1 MPISRTFRLL
11 LKVAAAFVLIQ
22 PSVNA
27 AEYPARPITL
37 IVPWSPGGGS
47 DLIGRL
53 VAKELESVLKQTI
66 VVDNK
71 PGAAGIIGT
80 GIVAK
85 AQPDGYTLLL
95 VDSPHVING
104 SVVKNLPFDPV
115 KDFAPV
121 ATIGKTPLALVVH
134 PSVPA
139 KDLREFRQLALK
151 DSKLNLGSGGIGAL
165 THMTGELLKDELG
178 VKITHVPFKG
188 TGQAIQNIVAGQVQ
202 ATMSTLPG
210 ILPHVQSGKLRAIV
224 VTSEQRA
231 EMLPDV
237 PTTIEAGTPNLVEY
251 NWYGL
256 VGPAGLPESAVQK
269 INGAVAAILERPEFR
284 QRLAQLSISPYMT
297 TPAQMKDLMIRDQDK
312 WTALAKKH
320 NIVAE

>member
-1 MPISRTFRLL
+1 MSIKSS
-11 LKVAAAFVLIQ
+11 LKLF
-22 PSVNA
+22 VNA
-27 AEYPARPITL
+27 LFVASVISPAVQAQEYPTRAVTL

-53 VAKELESVLKQTI
+53 VAKELESVLEKP
-66 VVDNK
+66 VVVENK

-80 GIVAK
+80 GAVAN

-115 KDFAPV
+115 KDFTPV

-139 KDLREFRQLALK
+139 KNLQEFKELAQK
-151 DSKLNLGSGGIGAL
+151 DGNLNLGSGGIGAL
-165 THMTGELLKDELG
+165 THMAGELLKDKLD
-178 VKITHVPFKG
+178 VQITHVPFKG
-188 TGQAIQNIVAGQVQ
+188 TGQAIQNVLAGQVQ

-210 ILPHVQSGKLRAIV
+210 IVPHVESGALRALV
-224 VTSEQRA
+224 VTSEERA
-231 EMLPDV
+231 PLMKDV
-237 PTTIEAGTPNLVEY
+237 PTTSESGAPDLIEY

-256 VGPAGLPESAVQK
+256 VAPAGTPEQVVQK
-269 INGAVAAILERPEFR
+269 INQAVGTVLQRKEFED
-284 QRLAQLSISPYMT
+284 RLAQLSITPFST
-297 TPAQMKDLMIRDQDK
+297 TPTQFADLMVQDQKK
-312 WTALAKKH
+312 WAALAEKH
-320 NIVAE
+320 NIVAQ